1 MEFQQLLPFPVYK
14 CIIII
19 LVERAGMNITTLFLL
34 QPPDLMTP
42 HTYSLALSKRFALE
56 LENTVVA
63 PFFYLHVPSLS
74 RVFSLFLYLFT
85 VGCTLLHVD
94 SAHTSSCL
102 LFVSRNWSSDYSGIR
117 RSERRS
123 RDQEYRHTSREADSW
138 ERERYG
144 TTSPAHHRSSEDY
157 WEYHSRRDG
166 ERSYSDRY
174 ARHKHFLI
182 CGIKV
187 PGG

>member
-1 MEFQQLLPFPVYK
+1 MLQHCFFSNHLTSWVLVHILLRFPN
-14 CIIII
+14 I
-19 LVERAGMNITTLFLL
+19 LLL
-34 QPPDLMTP
+34 
-42 HTYSLALSKRFALE
+42 Y
-56 LENTVVA
+56 TVIA
-63 PFFYLHVPSLS
+63 PFFHLHVPSLL
-74 RVFSLFLYLFT
+74 RVLSLSLYVFT
-85 VGCTLLHVD
+85 VGCTFLHVD
-94 SAHTSSCL
+94 SAHTSSCP
-102 LFVSRNWSSDYSGIR
+102 LFVSRNWTSDYSGIR

-174 ARHKHFLI
+174 ARHKHFWSDLWYNDSWRI
-182 CGIKV
+182 IV
-187 PGG
+187 